1 MRKYRWQNAQAIGRF
16 EIEQA
21 INQAETDLVNYLGFY
36 PGPLYQTVKLPLGCP
51 VHRLNYF
58 NLYSYQR
65 RYSNELKLGIGKLV
79 SVCTV
84 TRQLLGNYKVQY
96 SDKNGDSLNDY
107 FKIDFSDSTSDPA
120 DLEAY
125 FTGADQLPLD
135 DSDADY
141 QVRPVRFYRLNP
153 TTIRLEGF
161 NWLLVKPAFYENTI
175 YPGFDPSISG
185 TNTSGALEVSDNLNF
200 VSTLDI
206 YKKVYSNTNKVTLTV
221 TDFSGNT
228 SDPADLEAYFTGAD
242 QLPLDDSDADYQV
255 RPVRFYRLNPTTI
268 RLEGFNWLLVKP
280 AFYENT
286 IYPGFDPSIS
296 GTNTS
301 GALEVS
307 DNLNFVS
314 TLDIYKK
321 VYSNTNKVTLTVT
334 DFSGNSTVSTFN
346 VAIHDPD
353 LGLIQVNQA
362 CFDAAPVCYCS
373 VSSAFYTVNFI
384 SGDDL
389 NKWKA
394 TIARLALADI
404 AAPLC
409 PCESLEVEHWQN
421 DRAVTGNGQGGFSR
435 IDNDDLKNPFG
446 TREGQIA
453 AWHQVKNQRILGGLG
468 N

>member
-1 MRKYRWQNAQAIGRF
+1 MNLLALDDFRKIIGHDPYHFWQLSSEKWPSTSSCDSILRKYRWQNAQAIGRF

-107 FKIDFSDSTSDPA
+107 FKIDFSDS
-120 DLEAY
+120 
-125 FTGADQLPLD
+125 
-135 DSDADY
+135 
-141 QVRPVRFYRLNP
+141 
-153 TTIRLEGF
+153 
-161 NWLLVKPAFYENTI
+161 
-175 YPGFDPSISG
+175 
-185 TNTSGALEVSDNLNF
+185 
-200 VSTLDI
+200 
-206 YKKVYSNTNKVTLTV
+206 
-221 TDFSGNT
+221 T